1 MSGGGGGSA
10 LAERQRRFSDGA
22 RRRWYVLA
30 SLLPAFIAA
39 ILLGVWASV
48 GAWWL
53 WPIAVALAL
62 PPLLIVW
69 PRLGEGN
76 GEAWHLRQFHRPE

>member
-1 MSGGGGGSA
+1 M
-10 LAERQRRFSDGA
+10 AERQRRLSDVA

-39 ILLGVWASV
+39 ILLGVWASL

-53 WPIAVALAL
+53 WPVVVALGL
-62 PPLLIVW
+62 PPLIIVW

-76 GEAWHLRQFHRPE
+76 GESWHLRQFQRPG